1 MVSSSSFISVFVF
14 FGSAFISSA
23 GGIFVDTV
31 STVNRKDQML
41 LVLFTKVFDDSEK
54 YFEKVRPNFP

>member
-1 MVSSSSFISVFVF
+1 MLRNGLIAVDPLSIVS
-14 FGSAFISSA
+14 
-23 GGIFVDTV
+23 TV

>member
-1 MVSSSSFISVFVF
+1 MF
-14 FGSAFISSA
+14 FGSAFIGSA
-23 GGIFVDTV
+23 GSIIVSTV

-54 YFEKVRPNFP
+54 KLKKVRPNFR